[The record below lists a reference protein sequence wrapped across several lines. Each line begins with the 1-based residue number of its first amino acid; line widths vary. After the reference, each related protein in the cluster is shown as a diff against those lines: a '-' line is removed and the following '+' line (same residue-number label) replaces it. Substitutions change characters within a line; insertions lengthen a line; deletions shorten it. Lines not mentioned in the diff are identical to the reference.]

1 MNFLDKLTKKH
12 IFIALFIFIAIVLLF
27 TIKYISDNML
37 LQPHGT
43 LNINSAPFDITM
55 KYQNKTKQ
63 IHAENAEVPVPVG
76 DYDITFSA
84 NGFADHTEKVSVEDK
99 GTYKLAF
106 QLDPQTDEAKKEIED
121 NSLKYDKVYQ
131 DIYTLEKEEY
141 FNKHPDYA
149 DLAGNFPY
157 RGRGY
162 VTLTCSAYRQE
173 TLDKDGIGVC
183 IDIAEEDQADK
194 QLTQGAINDVLALM
208 SNYDIPYDLMV
219 NSSIY
224 PTQEEIDQ
232 NIVYDCSEERNVP
245 FCYDYTKNKEEAHLD
260 HL

>member
-12 IFIALFIFIAIVLLF
+12 VFIALFIFIAIILF
-27 TIKYISDNML
+27 FTFKYISENML
-37 LQPHGT
+37 LQAHGT

-106 QLDPQTDEAKKEIED
+106 QLDPQTDEAKKEIEN
-121 NSLKYDKVYQ
+121 NSLKYDIVYQ

-141 FNKHPDYA
+141 FNKH
-149 DLAGNFPY
+149 LI
-157 RGRGY
+157 
-162 VTLTCSAYRQE
+162 V
-173 TLDKDGIGVC
+173 
-183 IDIAEEDQADK
+183 AE
-194 QLTQGAINDVLALM
+194 N
-208 SNYDIPYDLMV
+208 
-219 NSSIY
+219 
-224 PTQEEIDQ
+224 
-232 NIVYDCSEERNVP
+232 
-245 FCYDYTKNKEEAHLD
+245 
-260 HL
+260 